1 MLACIDV
8 DYREN
13 EALAAALTFEDWQ
26 DAQAGGRHTLR
37 LPEVAPYVPG
47 HFYQRELPCLLAI
60 LEALPRSP
68 DLILIDGFVWLGD
81 EKKPG
86 LGGHL
91 FRAIGERIPVVGVAK
106 NPYAPAHPIREIHR
120 GQSRKPLYV
129 SAAGIHLDVAAE
141 NLRQMHGQHR
151 LPTLL
156 KAVDSLCRSGWS
168 GPAQLLRNEK
178 TPSLFRTSGAASP
191 DRSEF

>member
-1 MLACIDV
+1 MITCIDV

-13 EALAAALTFEDWQ
+13 RALAAALTFEGWH
-26 DAQAGGRHTLR
+26 DAVPTGRHTLQ
-37 LPEVAPYVPG
+37 LEDVAPYLPG
-47 HFYQRELPCLLAI
+47 CFYQRELPCLLAI
-60 LEALPRSP
+60 LKLLPKPP
-68 DLILIDGFVWLGD
+68 DCILIDGFVWLGD
-81 EKKPG
+81 ETKPG

-91 FRAIGERIPVVGVAK
+91 FRALEERIRVVGIAK

-129 SAAGIHLDVAAE
+129 SAAGIDLDAAAE
-141 NLRQMHGQHR
+141 TICNMHGEHR

-168 GPAQLLRNEK
+168 GPA
-178 TPSLFRTSGAASP
+178 
-191 DRSEF
+191 